1 MRRERKWFIA
11 IVIGILISASL
22 AAAASRWWH
31 ESGEHATK
39 IAHLR

>member
-31 ESGEHATK
+31 DDHATK
-39 IAHLR
+39 ISLVR